1 VHQVNFLFEASAT
14 FSGAACTQVCAGRI
28 PFHLSA
34 CGKKPTA
41 GELSGGGGGGGGERK
56 KSCEHITAHYPVPPV
71 LRCQQHSSHPLD
83 ERDHENHFTHWNSD
97 QSTCG

>member
-41 GELSGGGGGGGGERK
+41 GELSSGGGAAAREEK
-56 KSCEHITAHYPVPPV
+56 E
-71 LRCQQHSSHPLD
+71 L
-83 ERDHENHFTHWNSD
+83 
-97 QSTCG
+97 